1 MRVAAEIGARSGVRS
16 ASLVMA
22 TPANRDVLADA
33 GLLCAEA
40 GQAGPNDL
48 VIAVD
53 AADEAVDDAIAA
65 AEAALRDRL
74 APAADTVGQPPR
86 PRSLAQVD
94 AGLALIST
102 PGRYA
107 AAESLKALR
116 QGMNVFLFSDN
127 VTVEQEVWLK
137 REAHARGLIV
147 MGPDCGTAILDGIP
161 LGFANTVRRGDIGL
175 IGASGTGLQQVST
188 LLHRWGAGVSQVVG
202 VGGRDLNAEV
212 GGISMLSAL
221 SALATD
227 PGTSVIVLISK
238 PSDAAVANEVLARA
252 ARASKPVVAAFLGA
266 ENLRAQPP
274 VEIVDTL
281 EEAARAALNAAGGA
295 APSPPVGGEPGAA
308 EPVARQ
314 GGLLR
319 ALYSGGTFA
328 YEASVLLDPTL
339 GRICHSLSGGP
350 ATRATELPD
359 SHLILDLGDDE
370 FTVGRP
376 HPMIDQ
382 AMRLEVLRAA
392 GADARTAVIM
402 LDVVLGHGAA
412 ADPAGDLAPVI
423 AEITA
428 RPDAPRVVAFVVGT
442 DRDPQGL
449 PGQEDALRQAGAE
462 LADSCTAAAREVA
475 AMLTPSVVA

>member
-1 MRVAAEIGARSGVRS
+1 MRVAADIGGRPGVRA

-22 TPANRDVLADA
+22 TPANRDVLSDA
-33 GLLCAEA
+33 GLLGVEA
-40 GQAGPNDL
+40 GEAGPNDL

-53 AADEAVDDAIAA
+53 AVDEALDEAIAA
-65 AEAALRDRL
+65 AEAALKKRL
-74 APAADTVGQPPR
+74 TPAADTVGQTPR

-127 VTVEQEVWLK
+127 MPIKQEVALK
-137 REAHARGLIV
+137 REARARGLIV

-188 LLHRWGAGVSQVVG
+188 LVHRWGAGLSQVVG
-202 VGGRDLNAEV
+202 VGGRDLNGEV

-221 SALATD
+221 SALAGD
-227 PGTSVIVLISK
+227 PNTNVIVLISK
-238 PSDAAVANEVLARA
+238 PPDAAVANEVLARA
-252 ARASKPVVAAFLGA
+252 APAGKPVVAAFLGA
-266 ENLRAQPP
+266 ENPP
-274 VEIVDTL
+274 GPSGVEIVDTL
-281 EEAARAALNAAGGA
+281 EEAARAALAATGRT
-295 APSPPVGGEPGAA
+295 APAQAPAREPGLT
-308 EPVARQ
+308 EPTPHG

-319 ALYSGGTFA
+319 ALYAGGTFA
-328 YEASVLLDPTL
+328 YEAGILLEPQI
-339 GRICHSLSGGP
+339 GPIGHSLGAVAAG
-350 ATRATELPD
+350 RATELPD

-376 HPMIDQ
+376 HPMIDP
-382 AMRLEVLRAA
+382 ATRLEILRLA
-392 GADARTAVIM
+392 GEDRRTAVIM
-402 LDVVLGHGAA
+402 LDVVLGYGAA
-412 ADPAGDLAPVI
+412 ADPAGDLAPAI
-423 AEITA
+423 TEITS
-428 RPDAPRVVAFVVGT
+428 RPGAPRVVAFVVGT

-449 PGQEDALRQAGAE
+449 ARQEDVLRQAGAE
-462 LADSCTAAAREVA
+462 LADSCTAAARQVA